1 MLEKSLWENNLII
14 KECIM
19 IIAIYKLN
27 DKLLKTTNLEKKLKK
42 LKKSKLDSKI
52 QILFQENYEGDLK
65 EAENYLD
72 YIIKKNYV
80 IDDNVDDTSNVV
92 LHHYVNR
99 QTGYT
104 HTSIYDND
112 IRIINEGYE
121 QVD

>member
-1 MLEKSLWENNLII
+1 MTLNHLITVRVGVGGLI
-14 KECIM
+14 KRIM

-27 DKLLKTTNLEKKLKK
+27 GKLLKTTNLEKKLKK
-42 LKKSKLDSKI
+42 LKRQSPE
-52 QILFQENYEGDLK
+52 ILFKEEYEGGLK

-80 IDDNVDDTSNVV
+80 IDEEDDTSNEVK

>member
-1 MLEKSLWENNLII
+1 MLYKTLVFNSASQDKFIVFGGQLTFFLAPYLWL
-14 KECIM
+14 
-19 IIAIYKLN
+19 
-27 DKLLKTTNLEKKLKK
+27 T
-42 LKKSKLDSKI
+42 
-52 QILFQENYEGDLK
+52 
-65 EAENYLD
+65 
-72 YIIKKNYV
+72 KKNYV

-92 LHHYVNR
+92 LHHYVNK

>member
-1 MLEKSLWENNLII
+1 
-14 KECIM
+14 M

-42 LKKSKLDSKI
+42 LKKSKLDSKV
-52 QILFQENYEGDLK
+52 QILFQEDYEGDLK

-112 IRIINEGYE
+112 KEIISKGYE
-121 QVD
+121 QID

>member
-1 MLEKSLWENNLII
+1 
-14 KECIM
+14 M
-19 IIAIYKLN
+19 IIANYKIK
-27 DKLLKTTNLEKKLKK
+27 DKHIITTNLEKNLKK
-42 LKKSKLDSKI
+42 LIKSKLDSKI
-52 QILFQENYEGDLK
+52 QILFQEDYEGDLK

-80 IDDNVDDTSNVV
+80 IDENADDTSSVV

-112 IRIINEGYE
+112 IRIINECYE

>member
-1 MLEKSLWENNLII
+1 MT
-14 KECIM
+14 
-19 IIAIYKLN
+19 IAIYKLN

-52 QILFQENYEGDLK
+52 QILFKEEYEGDLK

-80 IDDNVDDTSNVV
+80 IDEEDDTSNEVK
-92 LHHYVNR
+92 LHHYINKK
-99 QTGYT
+99 TGYT

-121 QVD
+121 QID

>member
-1 MLEKSLWENNLII
+1 
-14 KECIM
+14 M

-27 DKLLKTTNLEKKLKK
+27 DKLLKTANLEKKLKK

-52 QILFQENYEGDLK
+52 QILFQEDYEGDLK

-80 IDDNVDDTSNVV
+80 IDDNVDDNVDDTSNVV

-99 QTGYT
+99 HTGYT